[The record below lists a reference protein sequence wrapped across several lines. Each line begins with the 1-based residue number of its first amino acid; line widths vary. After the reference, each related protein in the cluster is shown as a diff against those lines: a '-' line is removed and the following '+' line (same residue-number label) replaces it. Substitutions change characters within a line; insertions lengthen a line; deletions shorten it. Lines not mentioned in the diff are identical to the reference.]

1 MSELVVGSIKGLSA
15 NSFEIDIATGST
27 LDLTNA
33 KAGSIPKAAFPA
45 GSILQVVQAVKTDVF
60 STTSGSYT
68 DITGLSVTITPRSAT
83 SKFLITAYVN
93 VGAQRSAHLRL
104 AGGNS
109 SNFVGD
115 AASNQVRST
124 YSTGKGQVNW
134 DVGIAGLATTITL
147 LDSPA
152 TTSQITYKVQMVV
165 PELTGF
171 VNRSGQDS
179 NDTATGRPASSLT
192 VMEVAG

>member
-1 MSELVVGSIKGLSA
+1 MSLLKVNSVQDLGADPVVTNGVLVRGALPSGSV
-15 NSFEIDIATGST
+15 
-27 LDLTNA
+27 
-33 KAGSIPKAAFPA
+33 
-45 GSILQVVQAVKTDVF
+45 LQVVSVTKTDTF
-60 STTSGSYT
+60 STTATAAYT
-68 DITGLSVTITPRSAT
+68 DITGLAVNITPRST
-83 SKFLITAYVN
+83 SSKILIMAYVN